1 MSSLI
6 RVGVNVT
13 TWLIT
18 VPFALAALVSDGRV
32 DAPTSVQRTGS
43 DAEVDGP
50 AVHSTLLQDIQ
61 VVEGTRERFE
71 RSRALISGLPV
82 TAALARLAESF
93 VGSPYLAGSL
103 DAPGP
108 ERLRLD
114 LTRFDCMLFIEQ
126 LLALSLSDSFDQF
139 VEHTRDLRYRDGRV
153 SYCTRQHYFH
163 DWVRSAQ
170 SQNLLETTSGW
181 PGEIT
186 RSLPLNFMSE
196 QRQLYRPMQSEELF
210 DCIRRRE
217 ESRQVVQHYVP
228 LHAIESVL
236 PRIQSGDLFAI
247 ATRIEGLDV
256 SHTGVL
262 VRDRSSV
269 DAIHAAPGRGVMRS
283 RSFGRYLRS
292 IPDAIGAVIVRPVH
306 PERMSQEQP
315 GT

>member
-18 VPFALAALVSDGRV
+18 VPIALAALVSDGRV

-126 LLALSLSDSFDQF
+126 LLALARSESFDQF
-139 VEHTRDLRYRDGRV
+139 AERTRNLRYRDGEV

-163 DWVRSAQ
+163 DWVQSAR
-170 SQNLLETTSGW
+170 SQNLIMTSPDW

-186 RSLPLNFMSE
+186 RTLPLNFMSE
-196 QRQLYRPMQSEELF
+196 HRELYRPMQSQDHF
-210 DCIRRRE
+210 DCILNREDGRR
-217 ESRQVVQHYVP
+217 VVQHFVP
-228 LHAIESVL
+228 LEAIESALTSVH
-236 PRIQSGDLFAI
+236 SGDLFAI
-247 ATRIEGLDV
+247 ATRVQGLDV

-262 VRDRSSV
+262 VREGGRV
-269 DAIHAAPGRGVMRS
+269 DAIHAAPRHGVMRS

-292 IPDAIGAVIVRPVH
+292 IPDAIGAVIIRPVD
-306 PERMSQEQP
+306 PDPMTQEQP

>member
-1 MSSLI
+1 MNI
-6 RVGVNVT
+6 T
-13 TWLIT
+13 PWLISAPIT
-18 VPFALAALVSDGRV
+18 ALALVSDARV
-32 DAPTSVQRTGS
+32 EAPNSASVPA
-43 DAEVDGP
+43 AEAPITAPLMQPTVRP
-50 AVHSTLLQDIQ
+50 APA

-71 RSRALISGLPV
+71 QARALIQGLTV
-82 TAALARLAESF
+82 NAAIARLAESF
-93 VGSPYLAGSL
+93 LGSPYLAGSL
-103 DAPGP
+103 DGAGP
-108 ERLRLD
+108 EQLRLD

-126 LLALSLSDSFDQF
+126 LLALSLSDSFDHF
-139 VEHTRDLRYRDGRV
+139 VEHTRNLRYRDGRV

-163 DWVRSAQ
+163 DWARSAQ

-210 DCIRRRE
+210 DCIRRSE
-217 ESRQVVQHYVP
+217 ERRQVVQHYVP

-262 VRDRSSV
+262 VREGSSV

>member
-1 MSSLI
+1 
-6 RVGVNVT
+6 
-13 TWLIT
+13 
-18 VPFALAALVSDGRV
+18 
-32 DAPTSVQRTGS
+32 
-43 DAEVDGP
+43 
-50 AVHSTLLQDIQ
+50 
-61 VVEGTRERFE
+61 
-71 RSRALISGLPV
+71 
-82 TAALARLAESF
+82 
-93 VGSPYLAGSL
+93 
-103 DAPGP
+103 
-108 ERLRLD
+108 
-114 LTRFDCMLFIEQ
+114 
-126 LLALSLSDSFDQF
+126 
-139 VEHTRDLRYRDGRV
+139 
-153 SYCTRQHYFH
+153 
-163 DWVRSAQ
+163 
-170 SQNLLETTSGW
+170 
-181 PGEIT
+181 
-186 RSLPLNFMSE
+186 MSE

-247 ATRIEGLDV
+247 ATRVEGLDV

-262 VRDRSSV
+262 VREGSSV

>member
-1 MSSLI
+1 MNI
-6 RVGVNVT
+6 T
-13 TWLIT
+13 PWLI
-18 VPFALAALVSDGRV
+18 FAPITAVALVSDARV
-32 DAPTSVQRTGS
+32 DAPNSASVPA
-43 DAEVDGP
+43 AEAPITVPLMQPTVRP
-50 AVHSTLLQDIQ
+50 APA

-71 RSRALISGLPV
+71 QARALIQGLTV
-82 TAALARLAESF
+82 NAAIARLAESF
-93 VGSPYLAGSL
+93 LGSPYLAGSL
-103 DAPGP
+103 DGAGP
-108 ERLRLD
+108 EQLRLD

-126 LLALSLSDSFDQF
+126 LLALALSDSFDQF
-139 VEHTRDLRYRDGRV
+139 VEHTRNLRYRDGQV
-153 SYCTRQHYFH
+153 NYCTRQHYFH

-196 QRQLYRPMQSEELF
+196 QRQLYRPMQSQELF
-210 DCIRRRE
+210 DCIRRRDE
-217 ESRQVVQHYVP
+217 NRQVVQHYVP

-262 VRDRSSV
+262 VRDGSSV

>member
-1 MSSLI
+1 M
-6 RVGVNVT
+6 T
-13 TWLIT
+13 PWLISAPIAA
-18 VPFALAALVSDGRV
+18 VALVSDARV
-32 DAPTSVQRTGS
+32 DAPKSASVPA
-43 DAEVDGP
+43 AEAPITAPLMQPTVRP
-50 AVHSTLLQDIQ
+50 APA

-71 RSRALISGLPV
+71 QARALIQGLTV
-82 TAALARLAESF
+82 NAAIARLAESF
-93 VGSPYLAGSL
+93 LGSPYLAGSL
-103 DAPGP
+103 DGAGP
-108 ERLRLD
+108 EQLRLD

-196 QRQLYRPMQSEELF
+196 QRQLYRPMQSDELF
-210 DCIRRRE
+210 DCIRLRE
-217 ESRQVVQHYVP
+217 QSRQVVQHYVP

-262 VRDRSSV
+262 VREGSSV

>member
-1 MSSLI
+1 
-6 RVGVNVT
+6 VNIT
-13 TWLIT
+13 PWLLSAPIT
-18 VPFALAALVSDGRV
+18 AVALVSDARV
-32 DAPTSVQRTGS
+32 DAPDSASVTAA
-43 DAEVDGP
+43 DAQITAPLMQPTVRP
-50 AVHSTLLQDIQ
+50 APA

-71 RSRALISGLPV
+71 QARALIQGLTV
-82 TAALARLAESF
+82 NAAIARLAESF
-93 VGSPYLAGSL
+93 LGSPYLAGSL
-103 DAPGP
+103 DGAGP
-108 ERLRLD
+108 EQLRLD

-262 VRDRSSV
+262 VREGSSV

>member
-1 MSSLI
+1 VSLLVC
-6 RVGVNVT
+6 VGVNIT
-13 TWLIT
+13 PWLLSAPIT
-18 VPFALAALVSDGRV
+18 AVALVSDARV
-32 DAPTSVQRTGS
+32 DAPDSASVTAA
-43 DAEVDGP
+43 DAQITAPLMQPTVRP
-50 AVHSTLLQDIQ
+50 APA

-71 RSRALISGLPV
+71 QARALIQGLTV
-82 TAALARLAESF
+82 NEAIARLAESF
-93 VGSPYLAGSL
+93 LGSPYLAGSL
-103 DAPGP
+103 DGAGP
-108 ERLRLD
+108 EQLRLD

-126 LLALSLSDSFDQF
+126 LLALALSDSFDQF
-139 VEHTRDLRYRDGRV
+139 VEHTRNLRYRDGRV
-153 SYCTRQHYFH
+153 TYCTRQHYFH

-181 PGEIT
+181 PGETT
-186 RSLPLNFMSE
+186 RSLPLNFMSQ

-236 PRIQSGDLFAI
+236 PRVQSGDLFAI
-247 ATRIEGLDV
+247 ATRVEGLDV

-262 VRDRSSV
+262 VREGGSV
-269 DAIHAAPGRGVMRS
+269 NAIHAAPGRGVMRS
-283 RSFGRYLRS
+283 RSFARYLRS

>member
-1 MSSLI
+1 M
-6 RVGVNVT
+6 T
-13 TWLIT
+13 PWLISAPIAA
-18 VPFALAALVSDGRV
+18 VALVSDARV
-32 DAPTSVQRTGS
+32 DAPKSASVPA
-43 DAEVDGP
+43 AEAPITAPLMQPTVRP
-50 AVHSTLLQDIQ
+50 APA

-71 RSRALISGLPV
+71 QARALIQGLTV
-82 TAALARLAESF
+82 NAAIARLAESF
-93 VGSPYLAGSL
+93 LGSPYLAGSL
-103 DAPGP
+103 DGAGP
-108 ERLRLD
+108 EQLRLD

-262 VRDRSSV
+262 VREGASV

-292 IPDAIGAVIVRPVH
+292 IPDAIGAVIVRPIH
-306 PERMSQEQP
+306 TGPMFQEQP

>member
-1 MSSLI
+1 MNI
-6 RVGVNVT
+6 T
-13 TWLIT
+13 PWLISAPIT
-18 VPFALAALVSDGRV
+18 ALALVSDARV
-32 DAPTSVQRTGS
+32 EAPNSASVPA
-43 DAEVDGP
+43 AEAPITAPLMQPTVRP
-50 AVHSTLLQDIQ
+50 APA

-71 RSRALISGLPV
+71 QARALIQGLTV
-82 TAALARLAESF
+82 NAAIARLAESF
-93 VGSPYLAGSL
+93 LGSPYLAGSL
-103 DAPGP
+103 DGAGP
-108 ERLRLD
+108 EQLRLD

-139 VEHTRDLRYRDGRV
+139 VEHTRNLRYRDGRV

-217 ESRQVVQHYVP
+217 ENRQVVQRYVP
-228 LHAIESVL
+228 LHAIESAL
-236 PRIQSGDLFAI
+236 PRIQSGDLFSI

-262 VRDRSSV
+262 VREGSSV

>member
-1 MSSLI
+1 M
-6 RVGVNVT
+6 T
-13 TWLIT
+13 PWLISAPIAA
-18 VPFALAALVSDGRV
+18 VALVSDARV
-32 DAPTSVQRTGS
+32 DAPKSASVPA
-43 DAEVDGP
+43 AEAPITAPLMQPTVRP
-50 AVHSTLLQDIQ
+50 APA

-71 RSRALISGLPV
+71 QARALIQGLTV
-82 TAALARLAESF
+82 NAAIARLAESF
-93 VGSPYLAGSL
+93 LGSPYLAGSL
-103 DAPGP
+103 DGAGP
-108 ERLRLD
+108 EQLRLD

-262 VRDRSSV
+262 VREGARV
-269 DAIHAAPGRGVMRS
+269 DALHAAPGRGVMRS